1 MVMDLLVSEVEAL
14 GQGHSEILAVYLFGS
29 WAEGVAHARSDLDL
43 AVLLRP
49 EVERADYADHRWEL
63 LEELS
68 RALHSR
74 LDLIILNQAP
84 PLLQF
89 QVLQKGRLLY
99 DRDPDLRA
107 ELEMHMLS
115 RYYDARRYIEFHYK
129 HLAARIRQ
137 RGLGRGCPRDPSQVE
152 KAR

>member
-1 MVMDLLVSEVEAL
+1 MVVEELVPKVKAL
-14 GQGHSEILAVYLFGS
+14 GRRHPEVLAVYLFGS
-29 WAEGVAHARSDLDL
+29 RAEGVARAGSDLDL

-49 EVERADYADHRWEL
+49 EVERERYPDHRMEL

-68 RALHSR
+68 GALSPR
-74 LDLIILNQAP
+74 LDLIILNQVS

-99 DRDPDLRA
+99 ERDHDLRS

-115 RYYDARRYIEFHYK
+115 RYYDQRRYLELHYGQLMGK
-129 HLAARIRQ
+129 IKE
-137 RGLGRGCPRDPSQVE
+137 RGLGRGRPRDPSE
-152 KAR
+152 IEEAR